1 LVSGDRLYCICLFSL
16 SHVAAKSCPI
26 ARPPKVVKLTM
37 PEPTPGEPG
46 DIDAEMDE
54 LADNDYIPV
63 SNQFFFIFLLS
74 HCLHKT
80 EPSSSTAKAP
90 KSRKR
95 KGASLPEPV
104 ASKCHA
110 RSSQGQPQDQE
121 ACYN

>member
-1 LVSGDRLYCICLFSL
+1 
-16 SHVAAKSCPI
+16 
-26 ARPPKVVKLTM
+26 M

-54 LADNDYIPV
+54 LADDDYIPV

-121 ACYN
+121 ACYNPGDYHFQVSIHSSSLINSLNRIAVRQMQRCQ